1 MEKKQIYLHTQKK
14 GTKKKNK
21 DLCPVCDYNLY
32 YDDQI
37 TQRIG
42 LLADDDVT
50 VEGWMCPECRSRFDI
65 KNNLTYINTPNNR
78 PGKA

>member
-1 MEKKQIYLHTQKK
+1 MEKKQTYLLTQKK
-14 GTKKKNK
+14 RTKKENK
-21 DLCPVCDYNLY
+21 DLCPVCDINLY
-32 YDDQI
+32 YDGQV

-42 LLADDDVT
+42 LLADDDYT
-50 VEGWMCPECRSRFDI
+50 VEVWMCPHCKSRFDN

>member
-1 MEKKQIYLHTQKK
+1 MEKKQTYSLTLKK
-14 GTKKKNK
+14 KKNQKNK
-21 DLCPVCDYNLY
+21 DLCPVCDANLY

-37 TQRIG
+37 TQRVGILG
-42 LLADDDVT
+42 DDDYT

-65 KNNLTYINTPNNR
+65 DNNLTYINASNNQ